1 MSKKGFKFR
10 VQELFSRVTEKLK
23 KVISKLLIFQKMD
36 QILRDELKDL
46 FITKQEREI
55 LSHKIDYALEVR

>member
-1 MSKKGFKFR
+1 
-10 VQELFSRVTEKLK
+10 
-23 KVISKLLIFQKMD
+23 MD